1 MHVWKNET
9 MQMNNEREREIKNER
24 EKVSRFGL
32 REKERKI
39 EFLSPRTPPPPTTS
53 AGRAASSLLS

>member
-24 EKVSRFGL
+24 EKEKRSLVSV
-32 REKERKI
+32 
-39 EFLSPRTPPPPTTS
+39 
-53 AGRAASSLLS
+53 

>member
-24 EKVSRFGL
+24 EKEKRPLVSV
-32 REKERKI
+32 
-39 EFLSPRTPPPPTTS
+39 
-53 AGRAASSLLS
+53 